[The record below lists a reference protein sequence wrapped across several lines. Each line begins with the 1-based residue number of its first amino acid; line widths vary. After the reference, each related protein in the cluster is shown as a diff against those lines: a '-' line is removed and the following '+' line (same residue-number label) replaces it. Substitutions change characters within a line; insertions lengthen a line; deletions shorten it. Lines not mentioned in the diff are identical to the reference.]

1 MPGTMPTESAPPRK
15 PAADLRSATR
25 DWDIVFLDRDG
36 TINER
41 VDGYVDDPERL
52 VLLPGAVEAVARLND
67 VLGTL
72 ASNPQIADMLSDP
85 VVAQLLAQFVPPDW
99 VGILIGLAGFALRSL
114 RAVTSGQPEK
124 PVRPGDNFTGA

>member
-1 MPGTMPTESAPPRK
+1 MIGLLLSLAIVAGAFVYFRYFAPAGWRTMAVG
-15 PAADLRSATR
+15 A
-25 DWDIVFLDRDG
+25 WWIGVVFL
-36 TINER
+36 T
-41 VDGYVDDPERL
+41 
-52 VLLPGAVEAVARLND
+52 EAVARLND

-99 VGILIGLAGFALRSL
+99 VGILIGLTGFALRSL
-114 RAVTSGQPEK
+114 RAVTSGPPEK